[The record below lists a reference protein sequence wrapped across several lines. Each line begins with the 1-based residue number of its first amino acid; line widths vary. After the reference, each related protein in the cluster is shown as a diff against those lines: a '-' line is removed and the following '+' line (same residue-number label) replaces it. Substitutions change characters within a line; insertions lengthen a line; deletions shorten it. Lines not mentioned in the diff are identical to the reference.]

1 MRFVLSVVL
10 ALSVGI
16 GAYFGSARAA
26 SSAQAHPRMVLLR
39 KGEIAAVG
47 PYGPRAQCQ
56 ATLGIEDRSARL
68 LRCSP
73 GPLSRAT
80 YSILLASN
88 GFEVFK
94 KGVPDP
100 VYSTYNTP

>member
-1 MRFVLSVVL
+1 MRFVFSIVL
-10 ALSVGI
+10 ALSIGI

-47 PYGPRAQCQ
+47 QSGPRAQCQ
-56 ATLGIEDRSARL
+56 ATLGIEDRSTRL

-80 YSILLASN
+80 YSILLAPS
-88 GFEVFK
+88 GFAVFK
-94 KGVPDP
+94 KGVADP
-100 VYSTYNTP
+100 VFTATG

>member
-26 SSAQAHPRMVLLR
+26 SSAKAPPRMVLLR
-39 KGEIAAVG
+39 MGQIAAVG
-47 PYGPRAQCQ
+47 QSGPRAQCQ
-56 ATLGIEDRSARL
+56 ATLGVEDRSTRL

-80 YSILLASN
+80 YSILLAPN
-88 GFEVFK
+88 GFVVFQ

-100 VYSTYNTP
+100 VYSTYSTR